1 MKKLQKMKKILYT
14 DEEDLVA
21 EANSSVKMFKKI
33 LRGIREVLNDINVD
47 VYLTSENLIVVTE
60 QRKALEEID
69 KLLREANV

>member
-14 DEEDLVA
+14 DEEDRVA
-21 EANSSVKMFKKI
+21 EANSSVKNVQKI

-47 VYLTSENLIVVTE
+47 VYLTSENRIVVTE